1 MYKRPST
8 GDIMA
13 FCKKHKVSFDWLLAG
28 DLKGLQRMTQE
39 RVLQPVPK
47 SKARR
52 FAEKYRSLPPE
63 AQKIIEQTV
72 DRLLE
77 QQ

>member
-1 MYKRPST
+1 LV
-8 GDIMA
+8 

-28 DLKGLQRMTQE
+28 GLKGLKRMTRK
-39 RVLQPVPK
+39 RVLHPAPAPRAK
-47 SKARR
+47 R

-77 QQ
+77 RQS